1 MNEKNGTRRLVVI
14 GAGPGGYAAAFHAA
28 DLGVK
33 VTLIDKEDVPG
44 GVCLLRG
51 CIPTKALLHVA
62 KLITDAKGANEFGI
76 SFQNPDIDVNR
87 LRTWKNDVVKKLT
100 GGLRTLC
107 RKKKVE
113 YIQGEAKFL
122 DSNTI
127 EVKKTAN
134 GTEKITFENAI
145 LATGSIPATIPNL
158 PRDSNNILTSRTAL
172 EVENVP
178 QSLLV
183 IGGGY
188 IGLEL
193 GSIYANL
200 GTRVS
205 LVEMT
210 GNLMPLSDQELVSIL
225 SKKISKIFESV
236 MLNTQVTSLEQKDNG
251 IQVSLE
257 GQNIEQKEQVYEK
270 VLVAV
275 GRKPNS
281 ANIGLENTKIEV
293 DDKGFVSIRDNC
305 RTDDAS
311 IYAVGDITGP
321 PLLAHRATHQAFVAA
336 KVIAGY
342 DVVFNPMAIP
352 SVVYT
357 DPEIAE
363 CGMSEKQANEAG
375 ININVTK
382 FPWYA
387 SGRAA
392 TLGDDE
398 GLTKLIIDAENE
410 RILGAGIVGAGAGE
424 LISEAALAVEM
435 AAVATDLAFTIHPHP
450 TLSETLMEAAKIFS
464 GGSVHL

>member
-1 MNEKNGTRRLVVI
+1 MNEKNKTRKLVVI

-33 VTLIDKEDVPG
+33 VTLIDKEEVPG

-62 KLITDAKGANEFGI
+62 KLITDAKKADDFGI
-76 SFQNPDIDVNR
+76 SFQNPDIDVNKMR
-87 LRTWKNDVVKKLT
+87 KWKDGVVTKLT
-100 GGLRTLC
+100 GGLQQLC
-107 RKKKVE
+107 KKKKVE
-113 YIQGEAKFL
+113 FIQGEAKFL

-127 EVKKTAN
+127 EVKKRADS
-134 GTEKITFENAI
+134 TEKITFENAI
-145 LATGSIPATIPNL
+145 LATGSSPVAIPNFTVDL
-158 PRDSNNILTSRTAL
+158 KGVLNSRTAL
-172 EVENVP
+172 EIENIP
-178 QSLLV
+178 ESMLV

-193 GSIYANL
+193 GTIYANL
-200 GTRVS
+200 GTRVAI
-205 LVEMT
+205 VEMT
-210 GNLMPLSDQELVSIL
+210 GHLMPLSDQELVGIL
-225 SKKISKIFESV
+225 TGKLDKIFESI
-236 MLNTQVTSLEQKDNG
+236 MLNTKVTSLKQKDNG
-251 IQVSLE
+251 IEVSLE
-257 GQNIEQKEQVYEK
+257 GQNIENKERVFEK
-270 VLVAV
+270 VLVAI

-281 ANIGLENTKIEV
+281 TNTGLENTKIEI
-293 DDKGFVSIRDNC
+293 DDRGFVKIRNTC
-305 RTDDAS
+305 RTSDAS
-311 IYAVGDITGP
+311 IYAVGDVTGP
-321 PLLAHRATHQAFVAA
+321 PLLAHRATHQAIAAA

-363 CGMSEKQANEAG
+363 CGMSEKHALDTG
-375 ININVTK
+375 VNIKVTK
-382 FPWYA
+382 FPWHA

-392 TLGDDE
+392 TLGDNE
-398 GLTKLIIDAENE
+398 GLTKLIVDADTE
-410 RILGAGIVGAGAGE
+410 RILGAGIVGSGAGE

>member
-1 MNEKNGTRRLVVI
+1 MNEKNNTHRLVVI
-14 GAGPGGYAAAFHAA
+14 GAGSGGYAAAFHAA

-62 KLITDAKGANEFGI
+62 KLITDAKRANDFGI
-76 SFQNPDIDVNR
+76 SFQKPDIDVNR
-87 LRTWKNDVVKKLT
+87 LRAWKNEVVKKLT
-100 GGLRTLC
+100 GGLQTLC
-107 RKKKVE
+107 RRKKVE
-113 YIQGEAKFL
+113 YIQGEAKFIN
-122 DSNTI
+122 SNTL
-127 EVKKTAN
+127 EVKKKSDS
-134 GTEKITFENAI
+134 TEKMTFVNAI

-158 PRDSNNILTSRTAL
+158 PPDSNNVLDSRTAL
-172 EVENVP
+172 EVEKVP
-178 QSLLV
+178 ESMLV

-193 GSIYANL
+193 GTIYANL

-210 GNLMPLSDQELVSIL
+210 ENLMPLSDQELVSIL

-236 MLNTQVTSLEQKDNG
+236 MLNTRVTSLEQKDNG
-251 IQVSLE
+251 IKVYLE
-257 GQNIEQKEQVYEK
+257 GQNIEQKERVYEK

-281 ANIGLENTKIEV
+281 ANTGLENTKIEV
-293 DDKGFVSIRDNC
+293 DDKGFVKIRNNC

-321 PLLAHRATHQAFVAA
+321 PLLAHRATHQAIAAA

-375 ININVTK
+375 INIKVTK

-398 GLTKLIIDAENE
+398 GLTKLIVDSDTE
-410 RILGAGIVGAGAGE
+410 RILGAGIVGTGAGE

>member
-1 MNEKNGTRRLVVI
+1 MNEKNNTRRLVVI

-28 DLGVK
+28 DLGVN
-33 VTLIDKEDVPG
+33 VTLIDKEEVPG

-51 CIPTKALLHVA
+51 CIPTKALLHIGKIIA
-62 KLITDAKGANEFGI
+62 DAKKAEDFGI
-76 SFQNPDIDVNR
+76 SFRNPDIDVNK
-87 LRTWKNDVVKKLT
+87 LRTWKNDVIKKLT
-100 GGLRTLC
+100 GGLKQLC
-107 RKKKVE
+107 KKKKVE
-113 YIQGEAKFL
+113 YIQGQARFL

-127 EVKKTAN
+127 EVKKKADN
-134 GTEKITFENAI
+134 TEKITFENAV
-145 LATGSIPATIPNL
+145 LATGSIPVTIPNISGDL
-158 PRDSNNILTSRTAL
+158 KGILDSKKAL
-172 EVENVP
+172 EIENVP

-193 GSIYANL
+193 GTIYANL
-200 GTRVS
+200 GTKVS
-205 LVEMT
+205 VVEMT
-210 GNLMPLSDQELVSIL
+210 GNLMLLSDQELVGIL
-225 SKKISKIFESV
+225 AGKLKKIFESIK
-236 MLNTQVTSLEQKDNG
+236 LNTKVTSMKRKDNG
-251 IQVSLE
+251 IEVSLE
-257 GQNIEQKEQVYEK
+257 GKGIENKERVYDK
-270 VLVAV
+270 VLVAI

-281 ANIGLENTKIEV
+281 ENIGLENTQVEV
-293 DDKGFVSIRDNC
+293 DEKGFVKIRNTC
-305 RTDDAS
+305 RTTDAS

-321 PLLAHRATHQAFVAA
+321 PLLAHRATHQAITAA

-342 DVVFNPMAIP
+342 DVVFNPMVIP

-363 CGMSEKQANEAG
+363 CGLSEKQADESG
-375 ININVTK
+375 VNIKVTK

-392 TLGDDE
+392 TLGDNE
-398 GLTKLIIDAENE
+398 GLTKLIIDADTE
-410 RILGAGIVGAGAGE
+410 RILGAGIVGSGAGE